1 MHISLELRTTYKRP
15 RLLFNHQNPEWS
27 EWSLSLYLDHFR
39 NEILVKVLFSC
50 IPCSHLIMPALYYF
64 YGITVFIAGHVR
76 QAASI
81 TKFS

>member
-1 MHISLELRTTYKRP
+1 MHISLKLRTTYKRP

-27 EWSLSLYLDHFR
+27 GVEWSRSLYLDHFR

-50 IPCSHLIMPALYYF
+50 IPCSHLLMPGPYYF
-64 YGITVFIAGHVR
+64 YGITVFIAGHVPV
-76 QAASI
+76 